1 MIHDIDQE
9 DLIPSNLWEAANP
22 LLGQG
27 LAVDAIEKEFVKAQ
41 INLPNPK
48 FQD

>member
-9 DLIPSNLWEAANP
+9 DGYWQSGKQKSFGKKANP

-27 LAVDAIEKEFVKAQ
+27 LAIDAIRKSS
-41 INLPNPK
+41 
-48 FQD
+48 